1 MAFDTENFNKI
12 FESYKQNIIKVLQ
25 EEYNAG
31 RLTGSDYTTALVQ
44 IMGEALTKASDAEQA
59 QEKLEADTKLAYAKL
74 VKDNE
79 LTDANTKL
87 TLKKIDEIDNKL
99 KLALMKTEK
108 ELEVM
113 SHNITKID
121 TEILVM
127 KEKLNIEKDK
137 LILENKK
144 VDTEIKLGESK
155 LALQDQEFDY
165 KKLLNPKV
173 LALKDKELQLT
184 DKKIEV
190 ETRTAQS
197 IADKKFLEMFKIQM
211 DAWSLMFTTGEL
223 ESKPSIISDDRAT
236 ELYNYLA
243 DYR

>member
-1 MAFDTENFNKI
+1 MAFDTENFNRI
-12 FESYKQNIIKVLQ
+12 FETYKQNVTKVLQ
-25 EEYNAG
+25 EEYDAG
-31 RLTGSDYTTALVQ
+31 RLTGSDYATALVQ
-44 IMGEALTKASDAEQA
+44 ILGQALTKAGDAEQA

-87 TLKKIDEIDNKL
+87 TLKKIDEIDNQL
-99 KLALMKTEK
+99 KLALMKAEK
-108 ELEVM
+108 EIEVM
-113 SHNITKID
+113 AHNITKID
-121 TEILVM
+121 TEILIM
-127 KEKLNIEKDK
+127 KEKLGIEKDR
-137 LILENKK
+137 LVLENKK
-144 VDTEIKLGESK
+144 VDTEVKLGESK
-155 LALQDQEFDY
+155 LALQDQELKY
-165 KKLLNPKV
+165 KQALNPK
-173 LALKDKELQLT
+173 LLSLKDKELQLT

-190 ETRTAQS
+190 EDKTAQS
-197 IADKKFLEMFKIQM
+197 IVDKKFLEMFKIQM

>member
-12 FESYKQNIIKVLQ
+12 FEAYKQNVTQVLQ
-25 EEYNAG
+25 EEYDTG
-31 RLTGSDYTTALVQ
+31 RLTGSDYANALIQ
-44 IMGEALTKASDAEQA
+44 ILGQALTKASDAEQA
-59 QEKLEADTKLAYAKL
+59 QEKLEADVQLAYAKL
-74 VKDNE
+74 VKENE

-87 TLKKIDEIDNKL
+87 TLKKIDEIDNQL

-108 ELEVM
+108 DIEVQ

-127 KEKLNIEKDK
+127 KEKLDIEKDR

-144 VDTEIKLGESK
+144 VDIEVRLGESK
-155 LALQDQEFDY
+155 LALQEQEFEY
-165 KKLLNPKV
+165 KKLLDPKL
-173 LALKDKELQLT
+173 LALKDKELDLM

-190 ETRTAQS
+190 EERTAQS
-197 IADKKFLEMFKIQM
+197 IVDKKFLEMFKIQM

>member
-25 EEYNAG
+25 EEYDAG